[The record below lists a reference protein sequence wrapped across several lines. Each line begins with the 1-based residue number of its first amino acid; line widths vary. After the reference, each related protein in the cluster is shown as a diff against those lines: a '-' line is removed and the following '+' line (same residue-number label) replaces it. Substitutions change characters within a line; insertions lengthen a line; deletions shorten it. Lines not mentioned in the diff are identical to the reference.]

1 MFQKASIRSTSLN
14 NAFTASSSV
23 AMDSFGFQPVQPR
36 LPPSSSFASPFS
48 FRRESTSSS
57 RNSYASYTSSTS
69 AASTINS
76 VIFRQPSIMDLEEEH
91 KNFGTE
97 LKVLEPRPVVF
108 YGSMEERF
116 ASL

>member
-1 MFQKASIRSTSLN
+1 
-14 NAFTASSSV
+14 
-23 AMDSFGFQPVQPR
+23 MDSFGFQPVQPR
-36 LPPSSSFASPFS
+36 FSVASGVSPFS
-48 FRRESTSSS
+48 FRRASTSSS

-76 VIFRQPSIMDLEEEH
+76 VIFRQPSIMHLEEEYR
-91 KNFGTE
+91 NYGSE
-97 LKVLEPRPVVF
+97 LKILEPRPVVF